1 MSSANIITK
10 FFDHTMK
17 RLSVIKF
24 GGTSVVNF
32 EAMSRCADTVTK
44 TQGIKV
50 IVISALATITR
61 SLISLSKQSI
71 SAENKKIIIQEITDR
86 HYQILNSFKNANKIK
101 NKLNNLLKRATD
113 LADILSTQKDLKLT
127 AELLALGEQMSSLL
141 FTALLNKRNIS
152 AVNFDVRK
160 VLKTNSDFLNA
171 KPNITEIEKCCEQ
184 YLIPL
189 CKKQTIVTQGFIGSD
204 ANGDTTILGMES
216 SDYTAALLAEAIQ
229 ADHFEIWT
237 DVPGVFTADPKIA
250 THAHPIPELSFQE
263 AMELTKF
270 GAKVL
275 HPATLQPALRKNIK
289 FCVACNH
296 NPQQKTWIYD
306 KKNNDIAN
314 LCAIS
319 LKKDQTLLTIK
330 NNTHTN
336 FSASISNI
344 FTKYNINPDL
354 VTNSNSSTSVIID
367 DSQQELTQES
377 LLTKNLVNELTDI
390 GQIEIQKQL
399 AIIALIGNN
408 IYKHQLINN
417 VLFDFLKANNIRL
430 IFHGSSSHSI
440 CFLVNNSIAENL
452 VNELHD
458 KLFRGHT

>member
-1 MSSANIITK
+1 MNQ
-10 FFDHTMK
+10 
-17 RLSVIKF
+17 LSVIKF
-24 GGTSVVNF
+24 GGASIANF
-32 EAMSRCADTVTK
+32 AAMYKCTDTVAETSGTK
-44 TQGIKV
+44 I
-50 IVISALATITR
+50 IVISALAIITR
-61 SLISLSKQSI
+61 LLISLSKQSV
-71 SAENKKIIIQEITDR
+71 SAENKKTLIQEITDK
-86 HYQILNSFKNANKIK
+86 HYQILNAFKNANKIK
-101 NKLNNLLKRATD
+101 NELNSLLKKITD
-113 LADILSTQKDLKLT
+113 LANILSIQKDSKLT

-141 FTALLNKRNIS
+141 FTALLNERNIP

-160 VLKTNSDFLNA
+160 VLKTDSDFLKA
-171 KPNITEIEKCCEQ
+171 KPNITEIKKCCEQ

-189 CKKQTIVTQGFIGSD
+189 CKKQTIVTQGFIGSNAD
-204 ANGDTTILGMES
+204 GYTTILGMES
-216 SDYTAALLAEAIQ
+216 SDYTAALLAEALR

-237 DVPGVFTADPKIA
+237 DVPGVFTADPKIV
-250 THAHPIPELSFQE
+250 THAHSIPELSFQE
-263 AMELTKF
+263 AIELTKF

-296 NPQQKTWIYD
+296 NPQQKTWVYN

-354 VTNSNSSTSVIID
+354 ITNSNTSTSVIID
-367 DSQQELTQES
+367 DSQQELTQEF
-377 LLTKNLVNELTDI
+377 LLTQNLLNELADI
-390 GQIEIQKQL
+390 GQVKIEKQL
-399 AIIALIGNN
+399 AIIALVGNN

-430 IFHGSSSHSI
+430 IFHGLNSHSI

-452 VNELHD
+452 VRELHD
-458 KLFRGHT
+458 KLFKK

>member
-10 FFDHTMK
+10 FFDHTMNQ
-17 RLSVIKF
+17 LSVIKF
-24 GGTSVVNF
+24 GGSSIADFT
-32 EAMSRCADTVTK
+32 AMSKCADIVVETL
-44 TQGIKV
+44 GIKI

-61 SLISLSKQSI
+61 LLISLSKQNI
-71 SAENKKIIIQEITDR
+71 PVENKKIIIQEITDR
-86 HYQILNSFKNANKIK
+86 HYQILNFFKNVNKIK
-101 NKLNNLLKRATD
+101 NKLNSLLKKAAD

-141 FTALLNKRNIS
+141 FTALLNERNIP
-152 AVNFDVRK
+152 ATNFDVRK

-171 KPNITEIEKCCEQ
+171 KPNVTEIEKCCGQ

-204 ANGDTTILGMES
+204 TNGDTTILGMES
-216 SDYTAALLAEAIQ
+216 SDYTAALLAEAIR

-237 DVPGVFTADPKIA
+237 DVSGVFTADPKIVP
-250 THAHPIPELSFQE
+250 HARSIPELSYQE
-263 AMELTKF
+263 ALELTKF

-275 HPATLQPALRKNIK
+275 HPATMQPALRKNIK

-319 LKKDQTLLTIK
+319 LKKNQTLLTIK
-330 NNTHTN
+330 NNKRTD
-336 FSASISNI
+336 FSTSISNI
-344 FTKYNINPDL
+344 FSKYNINPDL
-354 VTNSNSSTSVIID
+354 ITNNNSFISIVID
-367 DSQQELTQES
+367 DNQQELTQKS
-377 LLTKNLVNELTDI
+377 LLAQNFLNELTDI

-399 AIIALIGNN
+399 AIIALIGNDVH
-408 IYKHQLINN
+408 KHQSINN
-417 VLFDFLKANNIRL
+417 TLFDYLKTNNINP
-430 IFHGSSSHSI
+430 IFYSSSSHSI
-440 CFLVNNSIAENL
+440 YFLVNDSIAEKL
-452 VNELHD
+452 TEELHD
-458 KLFRGHT
+458 KLFGGHT